1 MELSIIFYHG
11 EGGIA
16 MINEGLARRIQ
27 QGERDLLL
35 QLWEQV
41 QRYAHDRAY
50 KWFRATN
57 GRGGQTVQ
65 DLEQEAFLALLEALE
80 GWDKKAGPFLPWY
93 SLRLKAASTA
103 ATAQRTQRD
112 RKDPL
117 QDCLSLDAPLTDR
130 EGDPFTLED
139 TILDQRAEDD
149 LEAVEEREKQAAIW
163 RVINSPQTEQRQVI
177 LLRYYHHMTREQTAQ
192 RLHLTRTSA
201 ATIEAKAL
209 RLLRHPV
216 NSRVLLAHI
225 KC

>member
-1 MELSIIFYHG
+1 MT
-11 EGGIA
+11 
-16 MINEGLARRIQ
+16 NEQLAEAIQ
-27 QGERDLLL
+27 TGDRSKILP
-35 QLWEQV
+35 LWEQV
-41 QRYAHDRAY
+41 RRYAHDRAY

-80 GWDKKAGPFLPWY
+80 GWSEEAGPFLPWY
-93 SLRLKAASTA
+93 SLRLKAAFTA

-130 EGDPFTLED
+130 EGNPFTLENA
-139 TILDQRAEDD
+139 LPDQRAEDD
-149 LEAVEEREKQAAIW
+149 LNTVEERDKQAAIR
-163 RVINSPQTEQRQVI
+163 RVLDSLQAEQRQVI
-177 LLRYYHHMTREQTAQ
+177 LLRYYHDLTRDQTAK
-192 RLHLTRTSA
+192 RLHLTKARA

-216 NSRVLLAHI
+216 NSRVLRAYI
-225 KC
+225 AD

>member
-1 MELSIIFYHG
+1 MTMTNEEL
-11 EGGIA
+11 A
-16 MINEGLARRIQ
+16 QQIQ
-27 QGERDLLL
+27 QGERNLIL

-41 QRYAHDRAY
+41 RRYAHDRAY

-80 GWDKKAGPFLPWY
+80 GWDEDAGPFLTWY
-93 SLRLKAASTA
+93 SMRLKSAFTA

-139 TILDQRAEDD
+139 TIPDQRAEDD
-149 LEAVEEREKQAAIW
+149 LNTVEERDRQAAVR
-163 RVINSPQTEQRQVI
+163 RVLDSLAPEQKQVI
-177 LLRYYHHMTREQTAQ
+177 LLRYFHDMTREQTAQ
-192 RLHLTRTSA
+192 RLHLTRTRA
-201 ATIEAKAL
+201 TTIEAKAL

-216 NSRVLLAHI
+216 NSRVLLQYRQ
-225 KC
+225 

>member
-1 MELSIIFYHG
+1 MT
-11 EGGIA
+11 
-16 MINEGLARRIQ
+16 MTNEELARQIQ

-41 QRYAHDRAY
+41 RRYAHDRAY

-80 GWDKKAGPFLPWY
+80 GWDEDAGPFLPWY
-93 SLRLKAASTA
+93 SMRLKAAFTA

-139 TILDQRAEDD
+139 TIPDQRAEDD
-149 LEAVEEREKQAAIW
+149 LNTVEERDRQTAIQ
-163 RVINSPQTEQRQVI
+163 RVLDSLQDDQRQVI
-177 LLRYYHHMTREQTAQ
+177 ILRYFYNLTREQVAQ
-192 RLHLTRTSA
+192 RLHLTRTRA
-201 ATIEAKAL
+201 AAIEAKAL

-216 NSRVLLAHI
+216 NSRVLLAYI
-225 KC
+225 QC

>member
-1 MELSIIFYHG
+1 MT
-11 EGGIA
+11 
-16 MINEGLARRIQ
+16 NEGLARRIQ

-80 GWDKKAGPFLPWY
+80 GWDEKAGPFLPWY
-93 SLRLKAASTA
+93 SLRLKATFTA

-117 QDCLSLDAPLTDR
+117 QDCLSLDTPLTDR
-130 EGDPFTLED
+130 EGDPFTLGG
-139 TILDQRAEDD
+139 TIPDPRAEEDM
-149 LEAVEEREKQAAIW
+149 EAVAERDLQAGVR
-163 RVINSPQTEQRQVI
+163 RVVDSLSEEQRRVI
-177 LLRYYHHMTREQTAQ
+177 LLRYYHDMTREQTAQ
-192 RLHLTRTSA
+192 RLHLTRARA
-201 ATIEAKAL
+201 AAIEATAL

-216 NSRVLLAHI
+216 NSRVLLQYRQ
-225 KC
+225 

>member
-1 MELSIIFYHG
+1 MSIIFYHG

-16 MINEGLARRIQ
+16 MTNEGLARRIQ

-80 GWDKKAGPFLPWY
+80 GWDEKAGPFLPWY
-93 SLRLKAASTA
+93 SLRLKAAFTA
-103 ATAQRTQRD
+103 ATGQRTKRD
-112 RKDPL
+112 QLDPL
-117 QDCLSLDAPLTDR
+117 QNCISLDAPLTDR

-139 TILDQRAEDD
+139 TIPDQRAEED
-149 LEAVEEREKQAAIW
+149 LETVEERDKQAAIR
-163 RVINSPQTEQRQVI
+163 RVLDSLQADQRQVI
-177 LLRYYHHMTREQTAQ
+177 LLRYFHDLTRDQTAQ
-192 RLHLTRTSA
+192 WLHLTRTRA
-201 ATIEAKAL
+201 NTIEQKAL

-216 NSRVLLAHI
+216 NSRVLLQYRQ
-225 KC
+225 

>member
-1 MELSIIFYHG
+1 MTMS
-11 EGGIA
+11 
-16 MINEGLARRIQ
+16 NEELARRVQ

-41 QRYAHDRAY
+41 RRYACDRAY
-50 KWFRATN
+50 KWHRATG
-57 GRGGQTVQ
+57 GRGGVTLD
-65 DLEQEAFLALLEALE
+65 DLEQEAFLALLAALE
-80 GWDKKAGPFLPWY
+80 GWDEKAGKFLTWY
-93 SLRLKAASTA
+93 DLRLRAAFTA

-139 TILDQRAEDD
+139 TIPDQRAEND
-149 LEAVEEREKQAAIW
+149 LNTVEERDRQAAV
-163 RVINSPQTEQRQVI
+163 RRMLDSLAPEQKQVI
-177 LLRYYHHMTREQTAQ
+177 LLRYYHDLTREQTAR
-192 RLHLTRTSA
+192 RLHLTKARA

-216 NSRVLLAHI
+216 NSRVLRTYIAD
-225 KC
+225 

>member
-1 MELSIIFYHG
+1 MT
-11 EGGIA
+11 
-16 MINEGLARRIQ
+16 NKGLARRIQ

-80 GWDKKAGPFLPWY
+80 GWDEKAGPFLPWY
-93 SLRLKAASTA
+93 SLRLKSAFTA
-103 ATAQRTQRD
+103 ATMQRTQRD

-130 EGDPFTLED
+130 EGDPFTLKD
-139 TILDQRAEDD
+139 TIPDQRAEDD
-149 LEAVEEREKQAAIW
+149 MEAVEKRDRQEAIR
-163 RVINSPQTEQRQVI
+163 RVLDSLRAEQRRVI
-177 LLRYYHHMTREQTAQ
+177 LLRYYHGLTREQTAQ
-192 RLHLTRTSA
+192 RLHLTKTRA
-201 ATIEAKAL
+201 NTIEQKAL

-216 NSRVLLAHI
+216 NSRVLLQYRQ
-225 KC
+225 

>member
-1 MELSIIFYHG
+1 MS
-11 EGGIA
+11 
-16 MINEGLARRIQ
+16 NEELARRVQ
-27 QGERDLLL
+27 QGERDLIL
-35 QLWEQV
+35 QLWAQV

-80 GWDKKAGPFLPWY
+80 GWDEKAGKFLTWY
-93 SLRLKAASTA
+93 DLRLRAAFTA

-139 TILDQRAEDD
+139 TIPDQRAEND
-149 LEAVEEREKQAAIW
+149 LNTVEERDRQAAV
-163 RVINSPQTEQRQVI
+163 RRMLDSLAPEQKQVI
-177 LLRYYHHMTREQTAQ
+177 LLRYYHGLPVGRAAA
-192 RLHLTRTSA
+192 RLHLSRSRVSA
-201 ATIEAKAL
+201 IEHKAL
-209 RLLRHPV
+209 RVLRHPA
-216 NSRVLLAHI
+216 NSRELREY
-225 KC
+225 C

>member
-1 MELSIIFYHG
+1 MT
-11 EGGIA
+11 
-16 MINEGLARRIQ
+16 NEELARRIQ
-27 QGERDLLL
+27 HGERDLIL

-41 QRYAHDRAY
+41 RRYAHDRAY

-80 GWDKKAGPFLPWY
+80 GWSEEAGSFLPWY
-93 SLRLKAASTA
+93 SLRLKSAFTA
-103 ATAQRTQRD
+103 ATAQKTQRD

-117 QDCLSLDAPLTDR
+117 QDCLSLDAPLTDQ

-139 TILDQRAEDD
+139 TIPDQRAEDD
-149 LEAVEEREKQAAIW
+149 LNTVEERDRQAAIR
-163 RVINSPQTEQRQVI
+163 RVLNSLQAEQRRVI
-177 LLRYYHHMTREQTAQ
+177 LLRYFHDMTREQTAQ
-192 RLHLTRTSA
+192 RLHLTKTRA

>member
-1 MELSIIFYHG
+1 MT
-11 EGGIA
+11 
-16 MINEGLARRIQ
+16 MTNEELARQIQ
-27 QGERDLLL
+27 QGERDLIL

-41 QRYAHDRAY
+41 RRYAHDRAY

-80 GWDKKAGPFLPWY
+80 GWSEEAGPFLPWY
-93 SLRLKAASTA
+93 SLRLKAAFTA

-130 EGDPFTLED
+130 EGNPFTLED
-139 TILDQRAEDD
+139 TIPDQRAEDD
-149 LEAVEEREKQAAIW
+149 LNTVEERDQKAAIR
-163 RVINSPQTEQRQVI
+163 RVLDSLRVEQRRVI
-177 LLRYYHHMTREQTAQ
+177 LLRYYHDMTREQTAQ
-192 RLHLTRTSA
+192 RLHLTRTRA
-201 ATIEAKAL
+201 AAIEAKAL

-216 NSRVLLAHI
+216 NSRVLLQYRQ
-225 KC
+225 

>member
-1 MELSIIFYHG
+1 MSIIFYHG

-163 RVINSPQTEQRQVI
+163 RVINSLQTEQRQVI
-177 LLRYYHHMTREQTAQ
+177 LLRYYHDMTREQTAQ
-192 RLHLTRTSA
+192 RLHLTRTRA

>member
-1 MELSIIFYHG
+1 MT
-11 EGGIA
+11 
-16 MINEGLARRIQ
+16 NEELARQIQ
-27 QGERDLLL
+27 QGERDLIL

-41 QRYAHDRAY
+41 RRYAHDRAY

-80 GWDKKAGPFLPWY
+80 GWSEEAGPFLPWY
-93 SLRLKAASTA
+93 SLRLKAAFTA

-130 EGDPFTLED
+130 EGNPFTLED
-139 TILDQRAEDD
+139 TIPDQRAEDD
-149 LEAVEEREKQAAIW
+149 LNTVEERDQKAAIR
-163 RVINSPQTEQRQVI
+163 RVLDSLQVEQRRVI
-177 LLRYYHHMTREQTAQ
+177 LLRYYHDMTREQTAQ
-192 RLHLTRTSA
+192 RLHLTRTRA
-201 ATIEAKAL
+201 AAIEAKAL

-216 NSRVLLAHI
+216 NSRVLLQYRQ
-225 KC
+225 